1 MTGRPC
7 EFTPERALEICDWL
21 ANGKSLASYCEVE
34 GNPSHA
40 SIYRWLEKDECFRA
54 EYMRAR
60 ETQAHHDADKL
71 NRISELLQAG
81 LIAPDVARVITD
93 AMKWT
98 AARRAPKSYG
108 DKVQLSGADDGAPIV
123 VTWAKPQD

>member
-1 MTGRPC
+1 MIGRPSDY
-7 EFTPERALEICDWL
+7 TPERATEICEWL
-21 ANGKSLASYCEVE
+21 ANGKSLASYCEE
-34 GNPSHA
+34 EDNPSHA
-40 SIYRWLEKDECFRA
+40 SIYRWLEKHEDFREA
-54 EYMRAR
+54 FARAR

-81 LIAPDVARVITD
+81 VIAPDVARVITD

-108 DKVQLSGADDGAPIV
+108 DKVQLSGSDDGAPIV